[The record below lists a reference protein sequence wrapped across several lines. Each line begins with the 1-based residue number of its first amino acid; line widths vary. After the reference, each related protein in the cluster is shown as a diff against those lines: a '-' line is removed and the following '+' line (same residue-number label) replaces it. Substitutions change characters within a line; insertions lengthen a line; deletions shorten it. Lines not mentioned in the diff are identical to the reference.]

1 MSGHSKWAQIKHKK
15 AGADAKRGALFS
27 KLGRIITVAAREG
40 GGDPAMNPRLRQAI
54 EQARDSGM
62 PKDNIE
68 RAILRGAGGA
78 EGADLRPVEYEAY
91 GPGGSAFLITGLTD
105 NSNRTT
111 SEIKHILD
119 KAGGRLAASGSVL
132 WMFERRALVEFALP
146 AKPGEAELALI
157 DAGAEDIITGVDRIE
172 AVVPPEALEAFRE
185 RASSAGFAPV
195 RSSIAAIPANPITPD
210 AETRIKAEALA
221 TALEEHQDINE
232 VWTNIAEAQ

>member
-27 KLGRIITVAAREG
+27 KLGRIIAVAAREG
-40 GGDPAMNPRLRQAI
+40 GGDPAMNPKLRQAI
-54 EQARDSGM
+54 EQARDSGV

-68 RAILRGAGGA
+68 RAILRGSGGGEEA
-78 EGADLRPVEYEAY
+78 NLRPVEYEAY

-172 AVVPPEALEAFRE
+172 AVVPPEALEVFRE
-185 RASSAGFAPV
+185 RASSAGFAPI
-195 RSSIAAIPANPITPD
+195 RASIAAVPTNPITPD
-210 AETRIKAEALA
+210 AETRAKAEALA
-221 TALEEHQDINE
+221 TTLEEHQDINE
-232 VWTNIAEAQ
+232 VWTNITEAQ

>member
-27 KLGRIITVAAREG
+27 KLGRIIAVAAREG
-40 GGDPAMNPRLRQAI
+40 GGDPAMNPKLRQAV

-68 RAILRGAGGA
+68 RAILRGSGGGEEA
-78 EGADLRPVEYEAY
+78 NLRPVEYEAY

-111 SEIKHILD
+111 NEIKHILD

-132 WMFERRALVEFALP
+132 WMFERRVIAEFPLP
-146 AKPGEAELALI
+146 ANAEEAELALI
-157 DAGAEDIITGVDRIE
+157 DSGAEDTVIEDGRIK
-172 AVVPPEALEAFRE
+172 AVVRPEILDTFQE
-185 RASSAGFAPV
+185 RALSAGLVPV
-195 RSSIAAIPANPITPD
+195 RSSIAIIPANSVVLD
-210 AETRIKAEALA
+210 AETRAKAEALEA
-221 TALEEHQDINE
+221 AIGEHPDINE
-232 VWTNIAEAQ
+232 VWTNIAETK